1 MDGKKVVAK
10 KLLGIPLT
18 QKEQAF
24 YEMFLQGNE
33 KEILKGMVWP
43 SLWKNFIFFE
53 KNYCNF
59 GNNSIQYIHIKR
71 VHLCTRSAL
80 P

>member
-33 KEILKGMVWP
+33 KEILKGIAWAIP
-43 SLWKNFIFFE
+43 LKKNHIFLKKTIAILKTIE
-53 KNYCNF
+53 YNT
-59 GNNSIQYIHIKR
+59 YI
-71 VHLCTRSAL
+71 
-80 P
+80 